1 MMVTGGIKNGGK
13 IGNLRDNNEY
23 VLENNVDD
31 FKDKIL
37 KNVPENGKN
46 ISQRYWKSFC
56 IYKKIKGK
64 CWFF

>member
-56 IYKKIKGK
+56 IYKKIKRK
-64 CWFF
+64 C

>member
-37 KNVPENGKN
+37 KNVPENGKKY
-46 ISQRYWKSFC
+46 IT
-56 IYKKIKGK
+56 KILEKFLYLQK
-64 CWFF
+64 N

>member
-56 IYKKIKGK
+56 IYKKIKIK
-64 CWFF
+64 C